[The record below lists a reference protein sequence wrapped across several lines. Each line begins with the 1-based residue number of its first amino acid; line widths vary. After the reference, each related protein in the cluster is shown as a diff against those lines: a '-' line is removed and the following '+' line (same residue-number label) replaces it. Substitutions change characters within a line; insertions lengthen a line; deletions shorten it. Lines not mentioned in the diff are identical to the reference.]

1 MLTTVA
7 GLAGISFGVFVLNV
21 LETAVN
27 PPGIVETHYQVSFG
41 LAIGT
46 CLLLVAL
53 GVLAGLAPA
62 FRAMAI
68 KPIDAIRDE

>member
-1 MLTTVA
+1 MCWKRQS
-7 GLAGISFGVFVLNV
+7 IR
-21 LETAVN
+21 
-27 PPGIVETHYQVSFG
+27 PGIVETHYQVSFG